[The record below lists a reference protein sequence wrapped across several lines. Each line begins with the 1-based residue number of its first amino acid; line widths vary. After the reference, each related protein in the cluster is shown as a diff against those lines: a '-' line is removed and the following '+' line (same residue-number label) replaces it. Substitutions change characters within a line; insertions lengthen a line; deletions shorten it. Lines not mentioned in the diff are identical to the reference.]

1 MLGLQR
7 GTIRIVPAD
16 PTWAVAFAEEEARLR
31 ASLGQLAVDIQ
42 HVGSTS
48 VPGLDAK
55 PVIDIAM
62 AVASFD
68 DIARCRSGLLALG
81 YLDLGDDGRDGG
93 YLFVKESHPEVR
105 THHLH
110 IVTGDD
116 PQWANYL
123 RFRDRLR
130 KDDGLR
136 DEYGAL
142 KRELQDPYA
151 CNRRGYTA
159 AKEPF
164 IRRVLRGQPPRLLTP
179 PQAPPRHREDRA

>member
-1 MLGLQR
+1 MLGLTR

-16 PTWAVAFAEEEARLR
+16 PEWALAFAEEEARLR
-31 ASLGQLAVDIQ
+31 ASMGLLVVDIQ

-62 AVASFD
+62 AVASLD
-68 DIARCRSGLLALG
+68 NITRCRPGLMSLG

-93 YLFVKESHPEVR
+93 YLFVEESDPEVR

-110 IVTGDD
+110 IVTWDD
-116 PQWANYL
+116 LQWTNYV

-130 KDDGLR
+130 ADDALR

-142 KRELQDPYA
+142 KHTLQEAYA
-151 CNRRGYTA
+151 RNRRGYTA

-164 IRRVLRGQPPRLLTP
+164 ICRVLEQVPST
-179 PQAPPRHREDRA
+179 E

>member
-1 MLGLQR
+1 MRKVLRMLGLQR

-16 PTWAVAFAEEEARLR
+16 PDWAVAFAEEEARLR
-31 ASLGQLAVDIQ
+31 TSLGQLAVDIQ

-48 VPGLDAK
+48 VPELDAK
-55 PVIDIAM
+55 PVIDIAI
-62 AVASFD
+62 AAASFD
-68 DIARCRSGLLALG
+68 DIARCRPGLLALG

-93 YLFVKESHPEVR
+93 YLFVKESRPAVR

-110 IVTGDD
+110 IVTDVD
-116 PQWANYL
+116 PQWTNYL

-130 KDDGLR
+130 ADEGLR

-142 KRELQDPYA
+142 KRDLQEPYA
-151 CNRRGYTA
+151 RNRRGYTA

-164 IRRVLRGQPPRLLTP
+164 IRRVLEHSPS
-179 PQAPPRHREDRA
+179 AE